1 MSTHDN
7 DWKRLIA
14 AARRAPDDGDARSAT
29 APHGFATRVL
39 AAARAAERVEGASL
53 FERYARRAL
62 GVSCLL
68 AIVCVAA
75 SVKPILAAIED
86 ETVALSETST
96 ESESTDLS

>member
-14 AARRAPDDGDARSAT
+14 AARRAPDDARETS

-39 AAARAAERVEGASL
+39 AAARAAERAEGASL
-53 FERYARRAL
+53 FERYALRAL

-68 AIVCVAA
+68 AVACVAA
-75 SVKPILAAIED
+75 SVKPIMTAIED
-86 ETVALSETST
+86 ETAALSETTPVDT
-96 ESESTDLS
+96 ETGELS